1 MNNIVRAWKDAGYRQ
16 SLSTEEQAVLP
27 ANPAGE
33 IELNDAK
40 LEAIFGAEG
49 SGQGREE
56 TTGVSSSSATLS
68 QNGGLN
74 VGIPNIAAFVPVLAV
89 PIGTQMNPPQC
100 ISSSSANPHG

>member
-1 MNNIVRAWKDAGYRQ
+1 MNNIVRAWKDASYRQ

-40 LEAIFGAEG
+40 LEAIFGAQG
-49 SGQGREE
+49 SAQGREE
-56 TTGVSSSSATLS
+56 TTGAANSSATLS

-74 VGIPNIAAFVPVLAV
+74 IGLPDIAALIPILSI
-89 PIGTQMNPPQC
+89 PIGTQMNPTQC
-100 ISSSSANPHG
+100 ASSSSANPHG